1 MSVGLDGVKGDEGDL
16 ADLVKH
22 RFDLLIGHGAVGTE
36 QAPGF
41 GNGKHRDLASAEN
54 APRCQAPDSGASRGQ
69 SGVGQVNDDG

>member
-36 QAPGF
+36 QVPGL
-41 GNGKHRDLASAEN
+41 GDGKHRDLASAEN